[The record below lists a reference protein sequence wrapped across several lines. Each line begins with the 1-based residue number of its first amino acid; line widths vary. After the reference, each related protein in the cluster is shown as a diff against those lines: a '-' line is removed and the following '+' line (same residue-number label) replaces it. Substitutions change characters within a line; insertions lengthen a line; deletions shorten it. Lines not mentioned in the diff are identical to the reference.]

1 MIRKSGIDSRRSSR
15 YTKILNEIRCN
26 IPLNTSE
33 RHRSAFYLSI
43 LIRKSINSRRKIPG
57 TIYRLLFLLVE
68 PKENCKSNVVLQL
81 ENVGDLVRGNVID
94 VLTPSKYLFRV
105 TGRIRDR

>member
-1 MIRKSGIDSRRSSR
+1 M
-15 YTKILNEIRCN
+15 LNEIRCN
-26 IPLNTSE
+26 ISLNTTE
-33 RHRSAFYLSI
+33 HHRSAFYLSN
-43 LIRKSINSRRKIPG
+43 LIQKSINSRRKIPG
-57 TIYRLLFLLVE
+57 TIYRLLFLLVD

-81 ENVGDLVRGNVID
+81 ENVGDLFRGNVID